1 MKNLFLMSILT
12 LGFSLS
18 AQADGFICEGL
29 STGITVRVYNHTEA
43 SQGTRTPAIMVLAD
57 PAVHYP
63 LQTIATFSDQNRT
76 LSYLGHGQYFAKVD
90 LRFLD
95 SGRKGENVGGTK
107 LGELKSIQLNVNF
120 SYSHAAT
127 DLADA
132 VDHIPAKIFYNKR
145 TGEILE
151 ENAHCTRYLKN

>member
-1 MKNLFLMSILT
+1 M
-12 LGFSLS
+12 
-18 AQADGFICEGL
+18 
-29 STGITVRVYNHTEA
+29 
-43 SQGTRTPAIMVLAD
+43 GTRTPAVMILAD
-57 PAVHYP
+57 PALQYP
-63 LQTIATFSDQNRT
+63 RQTIASFSDQNHT

-132 VDHIPAKIFYNKR
+132 VEHIPAKIFYNKR
-145 TGEILE
+145 TGEISE
-151 ENAHCTRYLKN
+151 ENAHCTRYLKNSK